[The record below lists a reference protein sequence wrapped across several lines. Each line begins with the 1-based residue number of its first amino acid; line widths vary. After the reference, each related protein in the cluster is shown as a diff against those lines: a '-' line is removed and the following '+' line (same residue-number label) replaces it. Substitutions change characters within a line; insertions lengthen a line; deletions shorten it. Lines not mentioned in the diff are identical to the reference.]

1 MPIVAELVA
10 SGRLSRM
17 TCHLDEFNEQGFTV
31 LEGAVSPEVVAA
43 FRAELQQHLDSG
55 PFGRND
61 FEGYR
66 SKRVYALL
74 AKTPSV
80 AAMVEHPGV
89 LEIVDQVLLPN
100 YLLSSNLAIDVHP
113 GETAQDWHFDDG
125 GVRLPR
131 PRPAHGVS
139 TIWAIDDFTEDNG
152 ATEVIPGS
160 HLWGEE
166 RPEEMQVEPVKVTMP
181 AGSVVVFSGL
191 LWHRGGANQSGD
203 PGGTRLG
210 ITPQYCEPWARQ
222 LENMILATGPMAA
235 DYSER
240 IQSMIGYS
248 IHPPFMGYV
257 DGMHPLRCL
266 DAGYDPASTGENEQ
280 SRRFWE
286 DYGGRTGRAL
296 KDQK

>member
-1 MPIVAELVA
+1 MNGPGTHFAEIIDR
-10 SGRLSRM
+10 GY
-17 TCHLDEFNEQGFTV
+17 TV
-31 LEGAVSPEVVAA
+31 MEGAVSPDVVAA
-43 FRAELQQHLDSG
+43 FRSELQPFLHSG

-80 AAMVEHPGV
+80 AAMVEHPDV
-89 LEIVDQVLLPN
+89 LALIDEVLLPN
-100 YLLSSNLAIDVHP
+100 YLLSSNLAVDVHP
-113 GETAQDWHFDDG
+113 GETAQDFHFDDG
-125 GVRLPR
+125 GIRVSR
-131 PRPAHGVS
+131 PRPTHGVS
-139 TIWAIDDFTEDNG
+139 TIWALDDFTEENG

-160 HLWGEE
+160 HLWGDE
-166 RPEEMQVEPVKVTMP
+166 RPEQMDVDPVKITMP

-191 LWHRGGANQSGD
+191 LWHRGGANKSD
-203 PGGTRLG
+203 SPRLG

-222 LENMILATGPMAA
+222 LENMILAVGPRAA

-240 IQSMIGYS
+240 IQAMIGYS

-257 DGMHPLRCL
+257 DGMHPLRCR
-266 DAGYDPASTGENEQ
+266 DAGYDPANTGENEQ

>member
-1 MPIVAELVA
+1 MVDGEVSGVSEVGAAIGQLVRAMDAETL
-10 SGRLSRM
+10 SGLGLEDLDGRM
-17 TCHLDEFNEQGFTV
+17 LGCQQ
-31 LEGAVSPEVVAA
+31 VSSAVAA
-43 FRAELQQHLDSG
+43 YQA
-55 PFGRND
+55 
-61 FEGYR
+61 
-66 SKRVYALL
+66 RVF
-74 AKTPSV
+74 TRHE

-100 YLLSSNLAIDVHP
+100 YLLSSSLAIDVHP
-113 GETAQDWHFDDG
+113 GETAQDFHFDDG
-125 GVRLPR
+125 GIRVQR
-131 PRPAHGVS
+131 PRPTYGVS
-139 TIWAIDDFTEDNG
+139 TIWALDDFTEDNG

-166 RPEEMQVEPVKVTMP
+166 RPEQMQVDPEKVIMP

-191 LWHRGGANQSGD
+191 LWHRGGANQSD
-203 PGGTRLG
+203 KPRLG

-222 LENMILATGPMAA
+222 LENMILATGPRAA

-240 IQSMIGYS
+240 IQGMIGYS

-266 DAGYDPASTGENEQ
+266 DEGYDPTSTGENEQ

-286 DYGGRTGRAL
+286 DYGGRVGRVLEAET
-296 KDQK
+296 

>member
-1 MPIVAELVA
+1 MKWHLQEFDEL
-10 SGRLSRM
+10 GY
-17 TCHLDEFNEQGFTV
+17 TV
-31 LEGAVSPEVVAA
+31 LEYAVAPVVVAA
-43 FRAELQQHLDSG
+43 FRAELQPFLDSG

-66 SKRVYALL
+66 SKRVYSLL

-80 AAMVEHPGV
+80 AAMVEHPDV
-89 LEIVDQVLLPN
+89 LALLDEVLLPN
-100 YLLSSNLAIDVHP
+100 YLLSSNLAVDVHP
-113 GETAQDWHFDDG
+113 GETAQDFHFDDG
-125 GVRLPR
+125 GIRVPR
-131 PRPAHGVS
+131 PRPTHGVS
-139 TIWAIDDFTEDNG
+139 TIWALDDFTEKNG

-160 HLWGEE
+160 HLWGDE
-166 RPEEMQVEPVKVTMP
+166 RPEQMHVDPVKITMP

-191 LWHRGGANQSGD
+191 LWHRGGANNSGS
-203 PGGTRLG
+203 PRLG

-222 LENMILATGPMAA
+222 LENMILAVGPRAA

-240 IQSMIGYS
+240 IQAMIGYS

-266 DAGYDPASTGENEQ
+266 DAGYDPTSTGENEQ

>member
-1 MPIVAELVA
+1 MN
-10 SGRLSRM
+10 R
-17 TCHLDEFNEQGFTV
+17 HLDEFSERGFTV
-31 LEGAVSPEVVAA
+31 LAGAVPPEVVAA
-43 FRAELQQHLDSG
+43 FRAELRPHLESG

-100 YLLSSNLAIDVHP
+100 YLLSSSLAIDVHP
-113 GETAQDWHFDDG
+113 GETAQDFHFDDG
-125 GVRLPR
+125 GIRVQR
-131 PRPAHGVS
+131 PRPTYGVS
-139 TIWAIDDFTEDNG
+139 TIWALDDFTEDNG

-166 RPEEMQVEPVKVTMP
+166 RPEQMQVDPEKVIMS

-191 LWHRGGANQSGD
+191 LWHRGGANQSD
-203 PGGTRLG
+203 KPRLG

-222 LENMILATGPMAA
+222 LENMILATGPRAA

-240 IQSMIGYS
+240 IQGMIGYS

-266 DAGYDPASTGENEQ
+266 DEGYDPTSTGENEQ

-286 DYGGRTGRAL
+286 DYGGRVGRVLEAET
-296 KDQK
+296 